1 LDQNVRVIEEKTTG
15 VETKTEK
22 ETEYKNIRDIE

>member
-1 LDQNVRVIEEKTTG
+1 VRVIEEKTTG

-22 ETEYKNIRDIE
+22 EKTEYKNIRDIE